1 MPMDAETRAA
11 LQDLRQLC
19 ATVLARL
26 TELDAFVRGDVAT
39 GRVGAAG
46 RLLDAE
52 RKAGEQSEHLEELE
66 QRVQVLE
73 RAPAQAALSMW
84 ERFLHAL
91 VAAGAG
97 GLAAWLSTR
106 MGGH

>member
-1 MPMDAETRAA
+1 VDAETRAA
-11 LQDLRQLC
+11 LQDLRQLM
-19 ATVLARL
+19 ATVLTRL
-26 TELDAFVRGDVAT
+26 TELDAFVRGDIAT

-46 RLLDAE
+46 RLQDAE
-52 RKAGEQSEHLEELE
+52 RKSGEHGERLEELE
-66 QRVQVLE
+66 ERVGTLE

-106 MGGH
+106 IGGH